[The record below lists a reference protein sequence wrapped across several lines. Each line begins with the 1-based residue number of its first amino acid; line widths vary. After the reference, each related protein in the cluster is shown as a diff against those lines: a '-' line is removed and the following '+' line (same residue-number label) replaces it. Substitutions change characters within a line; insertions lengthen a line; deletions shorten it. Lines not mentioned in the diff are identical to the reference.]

1 MEVFDYQGNC
11 CSLGGEGE
19 SLTDSVAVRKKC
31 RRAWTAAG
39 IANEKL
45 VRNVRMNAVGQLAR
59 GRGGRRRENQLVP
72 FFPSPTPKLSVSPPS
87 L

>member
-1 MEVFDYQGNC
+1 M
-11 CSLGGEGE
+11 
-19 SLTDSVAVRKKC
+19 TDSAAVRKKC
-31 RRAWTAAG
+31 RRACTAAG

-72 FFPSPTPKLSVSPPS
+72 FFPSPTPKLSVSLLS